1 LASACFADAFLYVK
15 GGMPSRPDPSS
26 NPVEKREIFGW
37 AMYDFANSAFA
48 TTILAVIFNQ
58 YFATVVAGGEKG
70 VALFGFQL
78 HGASFFTFSISLSM
92 AISAVFSPFLGAVA
106 DASGMKKRFLMIFC
120 YSAVLF
126 TGLLYFVHAGDY
138 WMGAVF
144 FIIANIGFAGGN
156 VFYNAFL
163 PEISTTDNIGRVSG
177 MGWAWGYI
185 GGGALLAINLVMLKY
200 PEWLGFPAGFFT
212 VQDCFLSVAVW
223 WLIFSVPTFLFLKER
238 GGGTSSSRRISFRA
252 GYHRLRHTFDQIKSF
267 RELTK
272 FLVAFL
278 IYNDGIETV
287 IVMASIFGAEVLGMQ
302 TNELILFFLMIQ
314 GIAFVGSLAFG
325 WLADAIG
332 SKRTVLI
339 TLGVWSF
346 IVIWAFQLGVVWDR
360 KTEYWVLGVLVALVL
375 GGSQAAS
382 RSLQGLLTPDANSA
396 EFFGFFAVS
405 GKFASVFGP
414 LIYGI
419 LVAITGN
426 VQSGILSVFIFFI
439 AGMAILWTVD
449 ERKGMEEKQKPVI

>member
-1 LASACFADAFLYVK
+1 
-15 GGMPSRPDPSS
+15 MP
-26 NPVEKREIFGW
+26 VQKREIFGW
-37 AMYDFANSAFA
+37 VMYDFANSAFA

-70 VALFGFQL
+70 VDLLGFRL
-78 HGASFFTFSISLSM
+78 HGASFFTFSLSLSM
-92 AISAVFSPFLGAVA
+92 ALSAVLSPFLGAVA
-106 DASGMKKRFLMIFC
+106 DSSGMKKRFLMIFC
-120 YSAVLF
+120 YTAVLF
-126 TGLLYFVHAGDY
+126 TGLLSFVHAGDY
-138 WMGAVF
+138 WMGAAL

-163 PEISTTDNIGRVSG
+163 PEISTRENIGRVSG

-185 GGGALLAINLVMLKY
+185 GGGALLALNLVMLQY
-200 PEWLGFPAGFFT
+200 PEAIGFPAGTFT
-212 VQDCFLSVAVW
+212 VQDCFLSVALW
-223 WLIFSVPTFLFLKER
+223 WLIFSAPTFVFVKER
-238 GGGTSSSRRISFRA
+238 GKGTDPSRRLSFRA
-252 GYHRLRHTFDQIKSF
+252 GYRRLKHTFRQIRTF
-267 RELTK
+267 RELTT

-302 TNELILFFLMIQ
+302 TQELILFFLMIQ
-314 GIAFVGSLAFG
+314 GIAFLGSLVFG

-332 SKRTVLI
+332 NKRTILI
-339 TLGVWSF
+339 TLGVWSL
-346 IVIWAFQLGVVWDR
+346 IVIWAFQLGLFWNR
-360 KTEYWVLGVLVALVL
+360 KTEFWVLGVLVALVL

-382 RSLQGLLTPDANSA
+382 RSLQGLFTPEANSA

-419 LVAITGN
+419 LVAVTGN
-426 VQSGILSVFIFFI
+426 VQSGILSVLIFFL
-439 AGMAILWTVD
+439 AGMAILWTID
-449 ERKGMEEKQKPVI
+449 EKKGMEEKQNPVM

>member
-1 LASACFADAFLYVK
+1 
-15 GGMPSRPDPSS
+15 MP
-26 NPVEKREIFGW
+26 VQKREIFGW
-37 AMYDFANSAFA
+37 VMYDFANSAFA

-70 VALFGFQL
+70 VDLLGFRL
-78 HGASFFTFSISLSM
+78 HGASFFTFSLSLSM
-92 AISAVFSPFLGAVA
+92 ALSAVLSPFLGAVA
-106 DASGMKKRFLMIFC
+106 DSSGMKKRFLMIFC
-120 YSAVLF
+120 YTAVLF

-138 WMGAVF
+138 WMGATL
-144 FIIANIGFAGGN
+144 FIIANIGFSGGN

-163 PEISTTDNIGRVSG
+163 PEISTRGNIGRVSG

-185 GGGALLAINLVMLKY
+185 GGGTLLALNLVMLQY
-200 PEWLGFPAGFFT
+200 PEKIGFPAGAFT
-212 VQDCFLSVAVW
+212 VQDCFLSVALW
-223 WLIFSVPTFLFLKER
+223 WLIFSAPTFVFVKER
-238 GGGTSSSRRISFRA
+238 GKGTDPSRRLSFRA
-252 GYHRLRHTFDQIKSF
+252 GYRRLKHTFQQIRTF
-267 RELTK
+267 RELTT

-302 TNELILFFLMIQ
+302 THELILFFLMIQ
-314 GIAFVGSLAFG
+314 GIAFLGSLVFG

-332 SKRTVLI
+332 NKRTILI
-339 TLGVWSF
+339 TLGVWSL
-346 IVIWAFQLGVVWDR
+346 IVIWAFQLGLFWDR
-360 KTEYWVLGVLVALVL
+360 KTEFWVLGVLVALVL

-382 RSLQGLLTPDANSA
+382 RSLQGLFTPEANSA

-419 LVAITGN
+419 LVAVTGD
-426 VQSGILSVFIFFI
+426 VQSGILSVLIFFL
-439 AGMAILWTVD
+439 AGMAILWTID
-449 ERKGMEEKQKPVI
+449 EKKGMEEKQNPVM